1 MRRFNKCPSRNED
14 FCSRSRHAKKITAG
28 IYLIF
33 RGLFFEHNADIGQKD
48 RFWMD
53 TNKCQKGLTLIEI
66 IVTII
71 VASILCVIFLQ
82 FMGTSMTGSVE
93 TVTMAQKSLAVEQV
107 MERMTLDYR
116 KLMAE
121 DTDPLGALKSH
132 IQNGNQESS
141 DPYFGPYT
149 VVYNDYVLFGDDD
162 GDGFYDEE
170 SGGDKVLKVTIPE
183 DDQKLTALFAG

>member
-1 MRRFNKCPSRNED
+1 MRRFSK
-14 FCSRSRHAKKITAG
+14 
-28 IYLIF
+28 Y
-33 RGLFFEHNADIGQKD
+33 
-48 RFWMD
+48 
-53 TNKCQKGLTLIEI
+53 QKGLTLVEI

-93 TVTMAQKSLAVEQV
+93 PVTMVQKSLAVEQV
-107 MERMTLDYR
+107 MERMTADYR

-121 DTDPLGALKSH
+121 DTDPLGVLKSH

-149 VVYNDYVLFGDDD
+149 VVYSDYVLFSDDD
-162 GDGFYDEE
+162 GDGVYDEVHDDG
-170 SGGDKVLKVTIPE
+170 SGGDKILKVTISKG
-183 DDQKLTALFAG
+183 DQRLTALFTG

>member
-1 MRRFNKCPSRNED
+1 MRRF
-14 FCSRSRHAKKITAG
+14 
-28 IYLIF
+28 
-33 RGLFFEHNADIGQKD
+33 
-48 RFWMD
+48 
-53 TNKCQKGLTLIEI
+53 NKCQKGLTLVEI

-93 TVTMAQKSLAVEQV
+93 PVTMVQKSLAVEQV
-107 MERMTLDYR
+107 MEKMTADYR

-141 DPYFGPYT
+141 NPYFGPYT
-149 VVYNDYVLFGDDD
+149 LVYNDYILFNDND
-162 GDGFYDEE
+162 GDGVYDEVHDDG
-170 SGGDKVLKVTIPE
+170 SGGDKILKVTISKG
-183 DDQKLTALFAG
+183 DQRLTTLFTG